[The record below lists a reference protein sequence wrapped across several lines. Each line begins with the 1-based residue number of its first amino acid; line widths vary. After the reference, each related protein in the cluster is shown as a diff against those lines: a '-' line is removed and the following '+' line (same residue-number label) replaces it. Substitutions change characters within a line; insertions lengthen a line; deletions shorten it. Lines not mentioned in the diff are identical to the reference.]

1 MRYWLESYVKQTVIN
16 IWIYPL
22 LFIVTELII
31 IASVGWKIWKAAN
44 QNPAVVVKSE

>member
-1 MRYWLESYVKQTVIN
+1 MDLPSIIFVI
-16 IWIYPL
+16 
-22 LFIVTELII
+22 ELII